1 MLDTDTQKP
10 LTALEKRVLEQVTE
24 WSYPAEDDAE
34 HDGTAQQIFMSATKS
49 AVLPRRLQI
58 VLDYMQNLVELDV
71 TGISARL
78 DFERHEALQIF
89 LKL

>member
-1 MLDTDTQKP
+1 
-10 LTALEKRVLEQVTE
+10 
-24 WSYPAEDDAE
+24 
-34 HDGTAQQIFMSATKS
+34 MSATKS

-78 DFERHEALQIF
+78 EFERHEALQIF